1 MKRPVISIKAMSVF
15 LVLIC
20 FLFSACQQSVA
31 TDNSALSSS
40 VSSSETSYSGETVS
54 DDTTPAINYANIVYA
69 LPNAEKTSTLDFLPE
84 KLQALYQEA
93 KDAYYPMH
101 YSPDSLVNLYQYE
114 SLDDMTV
121 EIDGDTF
128 KLFAT
133 SFDEY
138 KALLRQI
145 FTERA
150 LMSIRFYE
158 NFTSYNGYLAGRQR
172 PIAGELDYSYVYV
185 NDYYPDEYIPGEAT
199 DSYIAFTLVAYYDY
213 KGGTKPED
221 MAVYSVKYPILLVK
235 TADGW
240 RFDVFHTELFG

>member
-1 MKRPVISIKAMSVF
+1 MRVF

-31 TDNSALSSS
+31 TDNSALSSG
-40 VSSSETSYSGETVS
+40 VSSSETSSSEETVS
-54 DDTTPAINYANIVYA
+54 DDITPAINYADIVYA

-84 KLQALYQEA
+84 ELQALYQEA
-93 KDAYYPMH
+93 KDAYSPM
-101 YSPDSLVNLYQYE
+101 YDGPANLVAGRYQYE
-114 SLDDMTV
+114 RLDDMTV

-128 KLFAT
+128 DLFAT
-133 SFDEY
+133 TFDEY

-158 NFTSYNGYLAGRQR
+158 NFTSYNGYLAGRQSSVGDLLHG
-172 PIAGELDYSYVYV
+172 AYVYV
-185 NDYYPDEYIPGEAT
+185 NDYYPDEYIPGEVT
-199 DSYIAFTLVAYYDY
+199 DSYIAFTLVAYYDHN
-213 KGGTKPED
+213 GAPKPED
-221 MAVYSVKYPILLVK
+221 MNVYIVKYPILLVK